1 MNRTTRSGPASP
13 PARLRLLPLLL
24 LATAPAGAQAPPPPT
39 TPVFGET
46 VEVRVVNFEVVV
58 TDRDGVP
65 VTGLAPSD
73 FQLTI
78 DGKEYPIGYFT
89 EVRGGDAV
97 EASAGGSEAPAV
109 ARVPDLVP
117 GSPVGTSYLVFVD
130 DYFSIPRDRDRVLRS
145 LIEDLPGLAPEDR
158 MAIVAFDGTRL
169 EMLSSWSSSAP
180 ELERALRKAAA
191 RPAFGLHRLAEKR
204 NLANDQRLRQDVG
217 FARAPLETRLDI
229 TERFYAETIEQQVSN
244 MVSGVAAALR
254 GFANP
259 PGRKVLVMLSGG
271 WPFDPADYAAN
282 EFGRAI
288 IEPGLRRGDRLLA
301 PLVDTA
307 NQLGYTIYAV
317 DVPGISA
324 ETFGDAEFS
333 DPPLLNDT
341 ATGFLRES
349 NTQWTLQH
357 VARQTGG
364 RAMLNANR
372 LEALSRAAADT
383 RSYYW
388 LGFVPDWQGNDS
400 RHRIEVAV
408 RREGLRLRSRAGY
421 VDMSRQT
428 EVSMAVESVLLFGS
442 GPNVRPLPIR
452 FGRPERTSMNVMKVA
467 LELAVPLDGLTLLPV
482 DGGQATDL
490 ELRIA
495 ALDERGGRSEIP
507 VIPVRLKVAET
518 PAPGAFA
525 RYETTVELRRVTNQ
539 LVVAVYDPVSGT
551 IYSAS
556 AEVRP

>member
-1 MNRTTRSGPASP
+1 MNRRSRCFAG
-13 PARLRLLPLLL
+13 RLRLLWVTPWL
-24 LATAPAGAQAPPPPT
+24 LAAAPGAGQAPPPPPS

-58 TDRDGVP
+58 TDKDGIP
-65 VTGLAPSD
+65 VTGLGPGD
-73 FQLTI
+73 FQLTV
-78 DGKEYPIGYFT
+78 DGKEHPIRYFT

-97 EASAGGSEAPAV
+97 DGEALSAEGPAV
-109 ARVPDLVP
+109 AGVPDLVP
-117 GSPVGTSYLVFVD
+117 GTPVGTSYLVFVD
-130 DYFSIPRDRDRVLRS
+130 DYFSIARDRDRVLRS
-145 LIEDLPGLAPEDR
+145 LMEELPRLAPEDR
-158 MAIVAFDGTRL
+158 MAIVAFDGSRL
-169 EMLSSWSSSAP
+169 DMLSTWSGSLP
-180 ELERALRKAAA
+180 ELERALRTATS
-191 RPAFGLHRLAEKR
+191 RPAYGLQRLAEKR
-204 NLANDQRLRQDVG
+204 NLANDQRLRQQIN
-217 FARAPLETRLDI
+217 FTRQPLETRLDI
-229 TERFYAETIEQQVSN
+229 TERFYAETIEQQVGN

-259 PGRKVLVMLSGG
+259 PGRKVLLMLSGG

-282 EFGRAI
+282 EFGRSI
-288 IEPGLRRGDRLLA
+288 IEPGLRRGDQLLA

-307 NQLGYTIYAV
+307 NQLGYTIYGV
-317 DVPGISA
+317 DVPGIATES
-324 ETFGDAEFS
+324 FGDVEFS
-333 DPPLLNDT
+333 DPPALADT

-364 RAMLNANR
+364 RALLNANR
-372 LEALSRAAADT
+372 LKALERAAMDT

-388 LGFVPDWQGNDS
+388 LGIVPDWQGNDS

-408 RREGLRLRSRAGY
+408 RRDGLKLRSRAGY

-428 EVSMAVESVLLFGS
+428 EVGMAVESVLLFGS
-442 GPNVRPLPIR
+442 GPGARPLPIR
-452 FGRPERTSMNVMKVA
+452 FGRPERTSMNVMKVP
-467 LELAVPLDGLTLLPV
+467 LDIAVPLDGLTLLPV
-482 DGGQATDL
+482 EGGFATDL

-507 VIPVRLKVAET
+507 VIPMQLKVAEP
-518 PAPGAFA
+518 PAPGQFVT
-525 RYETTVELRRVTNQ
+525 YQTVVELRRVTNQ
-539 LVVAVYDPVSGT
+539 LVVAVYDPVNGT

>member
-1 MNRTTRSGPASP
+1 MNRRSRCFAG
-13 PARLRLLPLLL
+13 RLRLLWVTPWLV
-24 LATAPAGAQAPPPPT
+24 AAAPGAGQAPPPPS

-58 TDRDGVP
+58 TDKDGIP
-65 VTGLAPSD
+65 VTGLGPGD
-73 FQLTI
+73 FQLTV
-78 DGKEYPIGYFT
+78 DGKEHPIRYFT

-97 EASAGGSEAPAV
+97 DGEALSAEGPAV
-109 ARVPDLVP
+109 AGVPDLVP
-117 GSPVGTSYLVFVD
+117 GTPVGTSYLVFVD
-130 DYFSIPRDRDRVLRS
+130 DYFSIARDRDRVLRS
-145 LIEDLPGLAPEDR
+145 LMEELPRLAPEDR
-158 MAIVAFDGTRL
+158 MAIVAFDGSRL
-169 EMLSSWSSSAP
+169 DMLSTWSGSLP
-180 ELERALRKAAA
+180 ELERALRTATS
-191 RPAFGLHRLAEKR
+191 RPAYGLQRLAEKR
-204 NLANDQRLRQDVG
+204 NLANDQRLRQQIN
-217 FARAPLETRLDI
+217 FTRQPLETRLDI
-229 TERFYAETIEQQVSN
+229 TERFYAETIEQQVGN

-259 PGRKVLVMLSGG
+259 PGRKVLLMLSGG

-282 EFGRAI
+282 EFGRSI
-288 IEPGLRRGDRLLA
+288 IEPGLRRGDQLLA

-307 NQLGYTIYAV
+307 NQLGYTIYGV
-317 DVPGISA
+317 DVPGIATES
-324 ETFGDAEFS
+324 FGDVEFS
-333 DPPLLNDT
+333 DPPALADT

-364 RAMLNANR
+364 RALLNANR
-372 LEALSRAAADT
+372 LKALERAAMDT

-388 LGFVPDWQGNDS
+388 LGIVPDWQGNDS

-408 RREGLRLRSRAGY
+408 RRDGLKLRSRAGY

-428 EVSMAVESVLLFGS
+428 EVGMAVESVLLFGS
-442 GPNVRPLPIR
+442 GPGARPLPIR
-452 FGRPERTSMNVMKVA
+452 FGRPERTSMNVMKVP
-467 LELAVPLDGLTLLPV
+467 LDIAVPLDGLTLLPV
-482 DGGQATDL
+482 EGGFATDL

-507 VIPVRLKVAET
+507 VIPMQLKVAEP
-518 PAPGAFA
+518 PAPGQFVT
-525 RYETTVELRRVTNQ
+525 YQTVVELRRVTNQ
-539 LVVAVYDPVSGT
+539 LVVAVYDPVNGT